1 MSSCKFVFEKMTESP
16 CKKIKLGAV
25 ERMRKY
31 RAENKDR
38 SQVKRSKLLASG
50 TPVAEKMR
58 KDAAERKR
66 LQRWRAKE
74 KEKEEQ
80 RAKVLVEEEQRAMER
95 AKSEPISLTTF
106 LFINRKKQMRSR
118 TVLED

>member
-1 MSSCKFVFEKMTESP
+1 MSESP

-38 SQVKRSKLLASG
+38 SQVKRSKLLVSG
-50 TPVAEKMR
+50 TPVAEKLR
-58 KDAAERKR
+58 KDAGERKR
-66 LQRWRAKE
+66 LQRWRAKK

-80 RAKVLVEEEQRAMER
+80 RAKEIAEGRSKEQWNEQRANQSHLR
-95 AKSEPISLTTF
+95 HFCS
-106 LFINRKKQMRSR
+106 
-118 TVLED
+118 

>member
-1 MSSCKFVFEKMTESP
+1 MSQSP

-80 RAKVLVEEEQRAMER
+80 RAMER

-106 LFINRKKQMRSR
+106 LFINRKKQIRSR
-118 TVLED
+118 TVSED

>member
-1 MSSCKFVFEKMTESP
+1 MSESP

-80 RAKVLVEEEQRAMER
+80 RAKEIAEEEQRAMER

>member
-1 MSSCKFVFEKMTESP
+1 M
-16 CKKIKLGAV
+16 
-25 ERMRKY
+25 
-31 RAENKDR
+31 
-38 SQVKRSKLLASG
+38 ASG
-50 TPVAEKMR
+50 TQVAAKMR
-58 KDAAERKR
+58 KDAAERKT

-80 RAKVLVEEEQRAMER
+80 RAKEIAEEEQRAKER

-118 TVLED
+118 RTV